1 MSRIDSSGSS
11 PVPLDSPLP
20 ETSGPTARE
29 ALDAPRTA
37 SRRSAV
43 SESSGSAPLS
53 LKPAASSPR
62 NELRA
67 YDGPPGAPSHPSVA
81 PPPGGLAGPAVTAR
95 ELAAVG
101 GRLRPASA
109 PVPEDVYATLQSHL
123 TRNLSNPFLTGSD
136 VQATHVALGS
146 VPREA
151 YRATLER
158 MDRDGLL
165 ATYVSRMDAPSRRS
179 FLEQAASNGVLQR
192 RPGGVS
198 GELGMPGRPEV
209 FVNDPKLPGA
219 LRDAVNAHATDT
231 GHAAVRAYDAYL
243 RRYGEAV
250 EKTDSL
256 RGLRTLGP
264 PQALDLRETVLGLAW
279 ADPQRERY
287 EAEWKAGLGRPQAS
301 LVQAY
306 EKATARALVL
316 SGQQP
321 AGVFLTA
328 EASASHDLLK
338 LKSEARLES
347 RGASEVHTQAGVV
360 AKGGPLELELM
371 TDAHGKTESELQLSA
386 GIAGVSRDSEG
397 KVELS
402 LGAGPHAR
410 AHANLN
416 PRTAEFGGGVSF
428 EISDKS
434 HQHHAGLKLGY
445 GLRGL
450 PPERAGQAVRSD
462 VPGVFSRPKDLD
474 PGTAWDALPAERRA
488 LYERQGWTREE
499 WAEDSRRPSPHVR
512 GQ

>member
-1 MSRIDSSGSS
+1 MQSLAS
-11 PVPLDSPLP
+11 
-20 ETSGPTARE
+20 
-29 ALDAPRTA
+29 TA
-37 SRRSAV
+37 SR
-43 SESSGSAPLS
+43 
-53 LKPAASSPR
+53 PAR
-62 NELRA
+62 NELRP
-67 YDGPPGAPSHPSVA
+67 YDGPPGAPAHSAVA
-81 PPPGGLAGPAVTAR
+81 PPPGGLAGPAVSAR
-95 ELAAVG
+95 ELAAMG

-123 TRNLSNPFLTGSD
+123 TRSLSNPFLTGSD
-136 VQATHVALGS
+136 VQASHAALGS
-146 VPREA
+146 VPQEA

-165 ATYVSRMDAPSRRS
+165 ATYVSRMDGPSRQS
-179 FLEQAASNGVLQR
+179 FLEQAASSGVLQR
-192 RPGGVS
+192 RPGGVT

-219 LRDAVNAHATDT
+219 MRDAVNAHATDT
-231 GHAAVRAYDAYL
+231 GHASVQAYDAYL

-250 EKTDSL
+250 EQTDSL
-256 RGLRTLGP
+256 RALRTLGP
-264 PQALDLRETVLGLAW
+264 PQSLELRETVLGLAW
-279 ADPQRERY
+279 ADPQRARY
-287 EAEWKAGLGRPQAS
+287 EAAWKAGLGRPQAS
-301 LVQAY
+301 HVQAY

-328 EASASHDLLK
+328 EVSASHDLFK
-338 LKSEARLES
+338 LKSEAHLES
-347 RGASEVHTQAGVV
+347 RGSSGVQAQAGAV
-360 AKGGPLELELM
+360 AKAGPLELELM
-371 TDAHGKTESELQLSA
+371 TDAHGKTEAELQLSV

-397 KVELS
+397 KAELS
-402 LGAGPHAR
+402 LGAGQHAR

-416 PRTAEFGGGVSF
+416 PRTAEFGGGVAF
-428 EISDKS
+428 ELSDKS

-450 PPERAGQAVRSD
+450 PPERAGQAVRND

-499 WAEDSRRPSPHVR
+499 WAEDSRR
-512 GQ
+512 